1 MPETDFIKMYRKRY
15 YGIGIG
21 EVRAVKWPSKK
32 LYFIYNPHAGKEH
45 IKGKLYG
52 ILKVMADAGYE
63 LTVYPTGGAGDA
75 VEQMEQMPE
84 GYDLVVCSGGDG
96 TLDEVVTGM
105 MRRKHKVPVGYIPAG
120 TCNDFARSLKIPVNM
135 EEAAR
140 IAVQGENFL
149 CDVGSFN
156 ENSFIYIAAFGI
168 FTGVSYSTKQE
179 IKNVLGQMAYILE
192 GMKSIYNVK
201 SYQLKV
207 TSSEMSFEGDFLFGM
222 VTNSKS
228 VGGFKGIIGKDV
240 VFDDGV
246 YEVTFIRRP
255 KNAMELQDILAAL
268 LVKEID
274 SKYMYSFRSARI
286 EVEAQEPI
294 PWTLDGEFGGEHRS
308 VTISNN
314 PRAVEIRVTKECR
327 KSITC
332 EKNLATHRPDHI

>member
-1 MPETDFIKMYRKRY
+1 ME
-15 YGIGIG
+15 
-21 EVRAVKWPSKK
+21 WPKKK

-52 ILKVMADAGYE
+52 IIKVMADAGYE
-63 LTVYPTGGAGDA
+63 LTVYPTKGAKDA
-75 VEQMEQMPE
+75 VDQLEQLPE

-105 MRRKHKVPVGYIPAG
+105 MRREHKVPIGYIPAG
-120 TCNDFARSLKIPVNM
+120 TCNDFARSLEIPVNM
-135 EEAAR
+135 EDAAR
-140 IAVQGENFL
+140 IAVKGENFP

-156 ENSFIYIAAFGI
+156 DNNFIYIAGFGI
-168 FTGVSYSTKQE
+168 FTDVSYSTKQE
-179 IKNVLGQMAYILE
+179 VKNVLGQMAYILE

-207 TSSEMSFEGDFLFGM
+207 TSEEMCFEGDFLFGM

-228 VGGFKGIIGKDV
+228 VGGFKGIVGKDV

-246 YEVTFIRRP
+246 YEVIFIRRP
-255 KNAMELQDILAAL
+255 RNAIELQEILAAL

-286 EVEAQEPI
+286 EVEAKEPI
-294 PWTLDGEFGGEHRS
+294 PWTLDGEFGGEHQFA
-308 VTISNN
+308 VISNN
-314 PRAVEIRVTKECR
+314 PRAVDIRITEECR
-327 KSITC
+327 KSITG
-332 EKNLATHRPDHI
+332 EKLLATQEADHI